1 MCTWKA
7 VHMCVCLHLRFVT
20 IPLCKTLDF
29 ASEFANSFNNLAR
42 ARLVHAPSIKYS
54 RSYHTIDS
62 AHTSIL
68 TNWQGKEYNFS
79 MPKMQNSKFWP
90 HWLTIKRWWMCV
102 CVLANSL
109 QKHCTLMPSEF
120 KMSLLLLICQEKK
133 TKFILIFINMYISVK
148 IKVAK

>member
-1 MCTWKA
+1 MC
-7 VHMCVCLHLRFVT
+7 VHEKQYTCVCLHLRFVT

-29 ASEFANSFNNLAR
+29 ASEFANSLNNLAR

-90 HWLTIKRWWMCV
+90 HSLTINKPIFWGVWNRGIGAVTNWKFFLWKIIHIYIGV
-102 CVLANSL
+102 VFHQRFF
-109 QKHCTLMPSEF
+109 QKGVT
-120 KMSLLLLICQEKK
+120 KK
-133 TKFILIFINMYISVK
+133 IFFFRDHFY
-148 IKVAK
+148 

>member
-1 MCTWKA
+1 MC
-7 VHMCVCLHLRFVT
+7 VHEKQYTCVCLHLRFVT

-90 HWLTIKRWWMCV
+90 HSLTIKRWWMCV

-133 TKFILIFINMYISVK
+133 F
-148 IKVAK
+148 